1 MDINSLLSPSLE
13 APPSARRASSTSK
26 SSAASSPPLR
36 NPSQPSIYNPV
47 PAAAHVRFHPP
58 PPPAFHDLH
67 RPELAPAAHAH
78 ANAMDALAEAASR
91 QRPEASSFHHHRFR
105 SPSSSVSARLS
116 RRPDARPKS
125 NQSPT
130 KLVDLTSSDHA
141 ATSLTLG
148 ESDKL
153 CRLAEQIH
161 LRRTDFQT
169 YIPYIRMLHEA
180 FVRHRTTHPDPHAFE
195 LIAHLRQARDALDN
209 IYPSDEELWI
219 ARLGDERSLAR
230 STEDRLAVLKLH
242 ALSVRGQPGS
252 VTLWKLYGDYAHYL
266 WSMSYSLIPD
276 VDAWSP
282 EDKHAGKDAFRWDMV
297 VDVWEQASAKT
308 HFHLNNSHLVW
319 DAFTEILLTHL
330 ADNVS
335 PSGITDM
342 QRRFEARLM
351 VPHATWDMTFQA
363 FSSFVTTYSNASY
376 EAVMAKA
383 IENSKP
389 AKKMYAERE
398 NFEATVQACVN
409 HRDEAAEFSAYSE
422 YITWEK
428 RYGGAAIEWVNA
440 LYERMT
446 TRFPTNATL
455 WREYLDTLFQWPLK
469 SVPLTDAAIRAT
481 HHCPSSGDLWT
492 VCILAMEE
500 DGCSLEEMERAK
512 HGATMTGLTGEDITE
527 EHLKLYVAWCGY
539 LRRRACAGDSAEE
552 VAEREALTEVG
563 LRAAV
568 EYCESAREK
577 ILGEEFKHDPQ
588 YRLEQIHISFLTEKG
603 HVDGARKM
611 WEGIAARVG
620 AESYEFW
627 QRYYTWAMEVWAGF
641 AGSKPRDEQKLRAA
655 TTILE
660 SALHRVDTLDNP
672 EALVDLFL
680 HHCRL
685 RETVRKV
692 HQAVIDAGNVSGRIA
707 ERRERERLARD
718 AEPVEMDVV
727 QAPEE
732 TTKRKRVDDDSE
744 VGQAAKKGKAEADVE
759 EPKRDR
765 EHNVIH
771 MHYLPEDATVADVNR
786 FFRDCG
792 KPRNIRFFKR
802 DDGYTSASVE
812 FDTHQDALYAQT
824 KAAKPFNGNSIE
836 IEFSHDYTIWVA
848 NYPPTADEKYLRS
861 LFEEYGAIMEVRL
874 PSLQGNTNRRFC
886 YVEFADESSAHKA
899 TELDGK
905 TLDKIYRLQVK
916 ISDPSKR
923 EDRHGAMSEGREV
936 YVRNVDWQASEQDV
950 KELFSAHGKIEKVR
964 IPRNMLGRSK
974 GVAFVVFETQV

>member
-1 MDINSLLSPSLE
+1 
-13 APPSARRASSTSK
+13 
-26 SSAASSPPLR
+26 
-36 NPSQPSIYNPV
+36 
-47 PAAAHVRFHPP
+47 
-58 PPPAFHDLH
+58 
-67 RPELAPAAHAH
+67 
-78 ANAMDALAEAASR
+78 MDALAEAASR
-91 QRPEASSFHHHRFR
+91 QRPEASSFHHHNFR
-105 SPSSSVSARLS
+105 SPSGSISARLA
-116 RRPDARPKS
+116 RRPDGRPRP
-125 NQSPT
+125 NRSPT
-130 KLVDLTSSDHA
+130 VSVDLSSSTHRA
-141 ATSLTLG
+141 ASLTLD
-148 ESDKL
+148 ESASL
-153 CRLAEQIH
+153 CRLAEQIA
-161 LRRTDFQT
+161 LRRTDFRA

-252 VTLWKLYGDYAHYL
+252 VTLWKLYGDYIHYL

-282 EDKHAGKDAFRWDMV
+282 EDKHAGRDAFRWDTV
-297 VDVWEQASAKT
+297 VDVWEQASART

-319 DAFTEILLTHL
+319 DAYTAILLTHL

-335 PSGITDM
+335 PNGIVDM

-351 VPHATWDMTFQA
+351 VPHATWDKTFQA
-363 FSSFVTTYSNASY
+363 FSSFVTTYANPNY
-376 EAVMAKA
+376 EAIMAKA
-383 IENSKP
+383 IEHSKP

-398 NFEATVQACVN
+398 SFEATVQACVN
-409 HRDEAAEFSAYSE
+409 HRDEAAEFAAYSE
-422 YITWEK
+422 YMAWEK

-446 TRFPTNATL
+446 TSFPTNATL

-481 HHCPSSGDLWT
+481 QHCPSSGDLWT
-492 VCILAMEE
+492 ICILAMEE

-512 HGATMTGLTGEDITE
+512 HGATMTGLTGEDIAE
-527 EHLKLYVAWCGY
+527 EHLKLYVAWCAY
-539 LRRRACAGDSAEE
+539 LRRRACAPGSTEE
-552 VAEREALTEVG
+552 VQEREALTEVG

-577 ILGEEFKHDPQ
+577 ILGEKFKHDPQ

-603 HVDGARKM
+603 HVDGAGKM
-611 WEGIAARVG
+611 WEDIAKRVG
-620 AESYEFW
+620 IVSFEFW

-641 AGSKPRDEQKLRAA
+641 AGGKPREELRLRAA

-660 SALHRVDTLDNP
+660 QALHKVDTLDNP
-672 EALVDLFL
+672 EALVALFL

-685 RETVRKV
+685 RETVHKV
-692 HQAVIDAGNVSGRIA
+692 HQAVIDAGNVSTRIA
-707 ERRERERLARD
+707 ERRQRERE
-718 AEPVEMDVV
+718 AEPVKMDVEP
-727 QAPEE
+727 APEE
-732 TTKRKRVDDDSE
+732 TTKRKRADDDSE
-744 VGQAAKKGKAEADVE
+744 VGQVAKKGKAEGEIE

-771 MHYLPEDATVADVNR
+771 MHYLPEDAKVTDVNR

-792 KPRNIRFFKR
+792 RPRNIRFFKR
-802 DDGYTSASVE
+802 DEGYTSASVE

-824 KAAKPFNGNSIE
+824 RAAKPFNGQSIE
-836 IEFSHDYTIWVA
+836 IEFSRECTIFVA
-848 NYPPTADEKYLRS
+848 NYPPTADEKGLRS
-861 LFEEYGAIMEVRL
+861 LFEEFGEIIEVRL

-886 YVEFADESSAHKA
+886 YIEFADESSARKA
-899 TELDGK
+899 TELNNK
-905 TLDKIYRLQVK
+905 TLDKIYRLQVN

-923 EDRHGAMSEGREV
+923 GDRHGAMSEGREV
-936 YVRNVDWQASEQDV
+936 YVRNVDWLASEQDV
-950 KELFSAHGKIEKVR
+950 EELFRTHGQVEKIR
-964 IPRNMLGRSK
+964 IPRNFQGKSK
-974 GVAFVVFETQV
+974 GVAFVVFDTKV